1 MMMSRKEMSEVT
13 VLMKIS
19 NTCKIITV
27 IGRKVQSAMIVDSRV
42 TFSIYYGWKSTYDE
56 NQGEKNPISSSIV

>member
-1 MMMSRKEMSEVT
+1 MM
-13 VLMKIS
+13 
-19 NTCKIITV
+19 
-27 IGRKVQSAMIVDSRV
+27 VDSRV